1 MPYDILFHPKAEK
14 EYLEAYDWYEQQ
26 QKGLGARFEHFI
38 EKQLHKIKLHP
49 EFYPIK
55 HLALRECKTELF
67 PYLIIYKL
75 YEEKSVIYIT
85 AIFHTSRNP
94 VRKYRK

>member
-38 EKQLHKIKLHP
+38 EKQLHKISFTLS
-49 EFYPIK
+49 FTLSNTW
-55 HLALRECKTELF
+55 HLGNAKPNYF
-67 PYLIIYKL
+67 LI
-75 YEEKSVIYIT
+75 
-85 AIFHTSRNP
+85 
-94 VRKYRK
+94 